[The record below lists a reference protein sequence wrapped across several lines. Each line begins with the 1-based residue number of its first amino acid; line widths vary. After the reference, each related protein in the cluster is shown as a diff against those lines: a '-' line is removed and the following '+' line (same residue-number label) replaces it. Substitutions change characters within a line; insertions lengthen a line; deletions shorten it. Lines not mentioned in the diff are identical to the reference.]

1 MRKKMVFF
9 LAVSL
14 GFVLVSGA
22 SALAPIEHNQA
33 PGIISTQGYVGG
45 F

>member
-1 MRKKMVFF
+1 MKKKMVFF
-9 LAVSL
+9 LAVSF
-14 GFVLVSGA
+14 GFVLVSGT
-22 SALAPIEHNQA
+22 SALAPLEHHQS

>member
-1 MRKKMVFF
+1 MRNKMVFF
-9 LAVSL
+9 LAVSF

-22 SALAPIEHNQA
+22 SAFAPFEHHQS
-33 PGIISTQGYVGG
+33 PGTISTQGHVGG